1 MGGGK
6 RIGSDLFESS
16 GNGHP
21 MSWKSALFTGHVVH
35 HRHRP
40 KKHSLR
46 YKVFTLLIDLDEL
59 PTMDQKLRLF
69 GHNRRAV
76 LSVYD
81 KDHGLGETGALK
93 NWVAQHLKDAG
104 VNIADLRVTMLCYP
118 RIFGYVFN
126 PLTVYFCHEGNGAL
140 KAILYEVENTFH
152 ERHTYIIPATANAD
166 GSLRHSCTKEMYVS
180 PFVPMECQ
188 YHFKILPPTDKVMV
202 AINETDHDG
211 ALLYAAFSGQ
221 REALSDKALLKALI
235 SYPLMTL
242 KVMGAIH
249 WEALKLWAKG
259 VPLHRH
265 RKAEK
270 PIASSIIDP
279 KAISAKAPL

>member
-1 MGGGK
+1 MAGGK
-6 RIGSDLFESS
+6 RIGTDFSKNSVD
-16 GNGHP
+16 GCG
-21 MSWKSALFTGHVVH
+21 MSWKSTLFTGHVVH

-59 PTMDQKLRLF
+59 STMDQQLRLF

-76 LSVYD
+76 FSVYD

-93 NWVAQHLKDAG
+93 SWVAQHLAEAG
-104 VNIADLRVTMLCYP
+104 LEISDLRVTMLCYP

-126 PLTVYFCHEGNGAL
+126 PLTVYFCHSGKGAL
-140 KAILYEVENTFH
+140 EAILYEVENTFH
-152 ERHTYIIPATANAD
+152 ERHTYIIPATQNAD
-166 GSLRHSCTKEMYVS
+166 GSLRHSCAKEMYVS

-188 YHFKILPPTDKVMV
+188 YHFKIMPPTDKIMV
-202 AINETDHDG
+202 AINETDHEG

-221 REALSDKALLKALI
+221 RQNLSDKTLLKTFI

-270 PIASSIIDP
+270 PIASSIIHSD
-279 KAISAKAPL
+279 ALSTKAPL